1 VRLYS
6 VPVSTNVERVTLALA
21 HKGLAVEHVEVPDD
35 DRSEIVRV
43 SGQELVPVLDA
54 DGEVV
59 ADSAVILEW
68 LEERF
73 PEPPLYPLEP
83 ARRAE
88 VGIFVDWFNQ
98 VWKRAPNVAAAELES
113 AGAPDQELVDR
124 STVELH
130 SSLDVFEAL
139 LDGRD
144 FLFGEFS
151 VADCVAFPFLKFGL
165 LWEADDPYLF
175 HAILRDHLRPD
186 GHPRVAAWIR
196 RVDEHP
202 RA

>member
-1 VRLYS
+1 MRLYS

-21 HKGLAVEHVEVPDD
+21 HKGLAVEHVEVPYD

-43 SGQELVPVLDA
+43 SGQELVPVLDT
-54 DGEVV
+54 DGEIV
-59 ADSAVILEW
+59 ADSAAILEW
-68 LEERF
+68 LEARF
-73 PEPPLYPLEP
+73 PEPSLYPRDDP

-88 VGIFVDWFNQ
+88 VGIFVDWFNR
-98 VWKRAPNVAAAELES
+98 VWKRAPNIAAAELES
-113 AGAPDQELVDR
+113 GSPDRELVEW
-124 STVELH
+124 SNAELR

-144 FLFGEFS
+144 YLFGEFS

-165 LWEADDPYLF
+165 LWEEGDPYVF
-175 HAILRDHLRPD
+175 HAVLRDQLRLD
-186 GHPRVAAWIR
+186 AHPRLAAWIG
-196 RVDEHP
+196 RVDERP